1 MLEPYYQQQA
11 NQITITRE
19 QGSSFAKGVA
29 DDYNP
34 LHDVDAKKFC
44 VPGDLL
50 FSLVLKHYGLSESM
64 QFSFVGMVDE
74 TTVLTFPEGSAQF
87 DIMANDKVMLS
98 VTRKGETSTCSS
110 LIDSLTTNYVEFS
123 GTTFPHVIIP
133 LMGEQE
139 VMINPARPMVI
150 YESMSI
156 QMDDISVSEVSL
168 EADKPEFSYDGKRG
182 KINLRFNLTANGTK
196 VGFGEK
202 HMLVSGIRE
211 YCQQTVDEL
220 ITYYNNRK
228 LTLKPAC

>member
-11 NQITITRE
+11 NEITITRE
-19 QGSSFAKGVA
+19 QGSLFAKGVA

-34 LHDVDAKKFC
+34 LHDIDAKKFC

-50 FSLVLKHYGLSESM
+50 FSLVLKHYGLSENM
-64 QFSFVGMVDE
+64 EFSFVGMVDE
-74 TTVLTFPEGSAQF
+74 TTTLILPEGAAQF
-87 DIMANDKVMLS
+87 DITANDKVMLS
-98 VTRKGETSTCSS
+98 VSRTGETSNCPT
-110 LIDSLTTNYVEFS
+110 LINSLTRNYVEFS

-156 QMDDISVSEVSL
+156 HMDDISVTEVAL
-168 EADKPEFSYDGKRG
+168 EAATPEFSYEGKRG
-182 KINLRFNLTANGTK
+182 KINLRFNLLSNGTK
-196 VGFGEK
+196 VGYGEK

-211 YCQQTVDEL
+211 YCQQTVDDL
-220 ITYYNNRK
+220 IAYYNDRK
-228 LTLKPAC
+228 VALKP